1 MQNKHRSL
9 STSSQKKPYFL
20 IIGAGRVG
28 ASLCFHFLQKG
39 LPIISLVEKSEKRLT
54 YLHNEYHWTFLETSI
69 KLEKIS
75 KAHCIIISVQD
86 DFTQI
91 IVEQL
96 TKLDVN
102 WKGKYV
108 FHCSGNLPSSI
119 LSPLKKLG
127 ALTASL
133 HPIYSFSSDPRENN
147 HFDKIWFSVEGE
159 NKTEEFVHQYFKSK
173 KNQIIKVNEDQ
184 KRAIHLAC
192 VFSSNF
198 LVGLTALS
206 YMILEKNQLSETE
219 VLQMLNPLMASTVD
233 HITDQGISKGL
244 TGPVKRGDINTIH
257 THLDLLKSN
266 YPALLE
272 FYRDLSLILVEH
284 SGLTSQEKKRQKILF
299 SKIKNSDR
307 N

>member
-9 STSSQKKPYFL
+9 SISSQKKPHFFV
-20 IIGAGRVG
+20 IGAGRVG
-28 ASLCFHFLQKG
+28 ASLCFQILQKG
-39 LPIISLVEKSEKRLT
+39 FPIISLVEKSEKRLT
-54 YLHNEYHWTFLETSI
+54 YLHNEYHWTFLDTSV

-96 TKLDVN
+96 AKLDVN
-102 WKGKYV
+102 WEGKHV
-108 FHCSGNLPSSI
+108 FHCSGILPSSI

-133 HPIYSFSSDPRENN
+133 HPIYSFSLDPRENN
-147 HFDKIWFSVEGE
+147 HFDKVWFSVEGE
-159 NKTEEFVHQYFKSK
+159 NKTKDFVYQYFKSR

-192 VFSSNF
+192 VFSANF

-206 YMILEKNQLSETE
+206 CQILQKNRLSEIE
-219 VLQMLNPLMASTVD
+219 VLGMLNPLMASTVD

-244 TGPVKRGDINTIH
+244 TGPVKRGDIKTIH
-257 THLDLLKSN
+257 AHLNLLKSN

-272 FYRDLSLILVEH
+272 LYRDISLILVEQ
-284 SGLTSQEKKRQKILF
+284 SGLTSQEKKRLKILF
-299 SKIKNSDR
+299 SKIKNSDK